1 MGVQPRWYPSSVQE
15 SVQLMFAAMLKRTS
29 AAGADGAEL
38 VESYPRA
45 FAPKGGG
52 SLRKRVRDHINYRVQ
67 LGYTRYFMSPLTYRR
82 HDMPNPWPWALHPLA
97 QFPVIFGLETV
108 RRVLPGADAVADRYA
123 RWRRETWYRN
133 EMGDRA
139 AQFEPAA
146 AFRR

>member
-1 MGVQPRWYPSSVQE
+1 MGVQPRWYPSDVKE
-15 SVQLMFAAMLKRTS
+15 SVQLMFAAMLKRAYT
-29 AAGADGAEL
+29 AVEDGAEL

-45 FAPKGGG
+45 FAPKAGAP
-52 SLRKRVRDHINYRVQ
+52 LRKRLRDELNYRSQ
-67 LGYTRYFMSPLTYRR
+67 LGYTRFFMSPLTYRR

-108 RRVLPGADAVADRYA
+108 RRIVPAADRLADRYA

-133 EMGDRA
+133 EMGDRPA
-139 AQFEPAA
+139 RFEAAA